1 MDGNQL
7 SASISSENPERLA
20 RSGVGQRTIEGAV
33 IHPRFNSDQRA
44 ETSSVPRPSIG
55 GWLYV
60 TIAVLLPFVVV
71 AQSPVPIPNELP
83 AGAIA
88 QLTRSLAEAKAYP
101 RNPWRDT
108 PPINADG
115 TVNGYVEISRGDR
128 RKWEFRMATNARAID
143 RTIPEQIG
151 GYPVNYGFV
160 PQTISYDGDPFDVLV
175 LGPPISGGRMVRG
188 AIVGLL
194 LMTDEK
200 GNDAKVVISPL
211 AKGRPAHSLTESDR
225 ATIGDYFRRYKLL
238 EPDKFSD
245 VSGWGSATDGL
256 AFVKVT
262 HAFYQE
268 CQQVSGP
275 TCRVVPR

>member
-1 MDGNQL
+1 M
-7 SASISSENPERLA
+7 ASPSQPPARTWSRLRRPNVARNISKGVIRHVT
-20 RSGVGQRTIEGAV
+20 RS
-33 IHPRFNSDQRA
+33 
-44 ETSSVPRPSIG
+44 PS
-55 GWLYV
+55 
-60 TIAVLLPFVVV
+60 
-71 AQSPVPIPNELP
+71 LP
-83 AGAIA
+83 APA
-88 QLTRSLAEAKAYP
+88 T
-101 RNPWRDT
+101 T
-108 PPINADG
+108 P
-115 TVNGYVEISRGDR
+115 
-128 RKWEFRMATNARAID
+128 
-143 RTIPEQIG
+143 
-151 GYPVNYGFV
+151 FV

-238 EPDKFSD
+238 EPDKFSE